1 MGIEISARG
10 GPISLAE
17 WDAIQALP
25 EEELPPLTPGQ
36 QQAARQMRVKESD
49 YARSVLARK
58 RGAESMLGEVERF
71 ARFLRLNLNQRA
83 PSLELTRVTLDT
95 LKGKFEVEAKL
106 DGQVLKFRVDEG
118 LVDELF
124 EGGSEVAEKRIER
137 VIELALLTRVPQMD
151 LADRHVTGALEED
164 ARSA

>member
-1 MGIEISARG
+1 MSVEIAVRG
-10 GPISLAE
+10 GRISGDE

-36 QQAARQMRVKESD
+36 QQAARQMRIKESD
-49 YARSVLARK
+49 YARSALARK

-71 ARFLRLNLNQRA
+71 ARFLRLNLDQRA

-106 DGQVLKFRVDEG
+106 DGQVLRFRVDED

-137 VIELALLTRVPQMD
+137 VIELALLTRRVK
-151 LADRHVTGALEED
+151 
-164 ARSA
+164 